1 MKIIALALTII
12 SASLIISG
20 GYAIS
25 HRYEFHSVSIIAGG
39 GGLISVIRHDRWAGN
54 ICTLMDRGD
63 TGIPRCEEW
72 HTWAGQL
79 GRRGKLVCDG
89 YPVEPPPPPK
99 GFKKAECHY
108 E

>member
-1 MKIIALALTII
+1 MNIKTLALATTII

-25 HRYEFHSVSIIAGG
+25 HRYDFYSVNLNGA
-39 GGLISVIRHDRWAGN
+39 LLSVIRHDRWAGN
-54 ICTLMDRGD
+54 ICTLMDRAS

-79 GRRGKLVCDG
+79 GPRGKLVCDG
-89 YPVEPPPPPK
+89 FPVETFQQPK
-99 GFKKAECHY
+99 VGKKLECHY